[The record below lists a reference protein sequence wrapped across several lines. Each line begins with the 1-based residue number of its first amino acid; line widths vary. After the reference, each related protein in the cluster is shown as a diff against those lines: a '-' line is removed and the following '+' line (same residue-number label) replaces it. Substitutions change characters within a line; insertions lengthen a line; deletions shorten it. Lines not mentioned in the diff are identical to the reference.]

1 MTQPQLDRVSAPVCI
16 LVCHNRTCRKQG
28 AVEVFAALR
37 SIVPPDITT
46 DACGCLGKCG
56 NGPMVL
62 VLPARTWYDR
72 VRPQDVSKIL
82 AAVLN
87 TSY

>member
-1 MTQPQLDRVSAPVCI
+1 MTQPQLDRSSEPICI
-16 LVCHNRTCRKQG
+16 LICHNRTCRKQG
-28 AVEVFAALR
+28 AVEVLAALK
-37 SIVPPDITT
+37 SIVPPDLTAQ
-46 DACGCLGKCG
+46 ACGCLGKCG

-87 TSY
+87 PSH